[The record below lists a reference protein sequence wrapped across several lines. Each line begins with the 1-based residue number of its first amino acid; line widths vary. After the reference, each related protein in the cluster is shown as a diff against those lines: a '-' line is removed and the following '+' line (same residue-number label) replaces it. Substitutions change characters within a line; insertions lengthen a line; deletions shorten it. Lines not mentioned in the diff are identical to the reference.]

1 MLEIFNEMIQKKQ
14 NKMSE
19 GMPAIALYKNW
30 QEASSQSA
38 AFFERS
44 SSALVQKVTRMD
56 RNIIVGN
63 SGVITKFG
71 QS

>member
-44 SSALVQKVTRMD
+44 SSALVVTRMD

-63 SGVITKFG
+63 SGVIITKFG